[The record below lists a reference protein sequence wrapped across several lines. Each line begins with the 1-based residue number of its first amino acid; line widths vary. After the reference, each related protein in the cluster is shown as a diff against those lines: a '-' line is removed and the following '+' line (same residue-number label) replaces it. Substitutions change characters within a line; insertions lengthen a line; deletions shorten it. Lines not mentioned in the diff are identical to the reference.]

1 MTRRPS
7 ADPPERG
14 LARRGRGRD
23 AEAVYTLVSASVL
36 ALDLVRHPCG
46 AAVADAAD
54 RVLALTP
61 HDVHALARCAADDEV
76 RAQVRD
82 RLLAAGAV
90 EPRMSTLLLGRRPLV
105 ADGVPVAADVRALAD
120 VLSETLL
127 GGLADLLA
135 LLTREGPLADPA
147 LPPAGVQVALDAVT
161 AAWAGRGPSGARV
174 ADVFVLS
181 APWHAGA
188 PLPPPLPDMRYGG
201 AERDL
206 RDLLDDV
213 ARLSP
218 ERWRRVEQAHAHR
231 SLAGSWSSAMHEAS
245 KKAVDAGRLLPVAR
259 AQLAAARALRL
270 SAVSASAAGRGGAMA
285 VVAAVQALCVRDRL
299 DAATAR
305 TLTAA
310 WEAGT

>member
-1 MTRRPS
+1 
-7 ADPPERG
+7 
-14 LARRGRGRD
+14 
-23 AEAVYTLVSASVL
+23 VYTLVSSGVL

-46 AAVADAAD
+46 AAVATAAD

-61 HDVHALARCAADDEV
+61 DDVHALARRAADDEV

-82 RLLAAGAV
+82 RLLAAGAA
-90 EPRMSTLLLGRRPLV
+90 EPRVSTVLVGRQPVV
-105 ADGVPVAADVRALAD
+105 ADGVPAAADVRALAD
-120 VLSETLL
+120 VLSGTLL

-161 AAWAGRGPSGARV
+161 AAWAGRGPSAARI

-188 PLPPPLPDMRYGG
+188 PLPPPLPGTAYGG
-201 AERDL
+201 ADRDL
-206 RDLLDDV
+206 RDLLDEV

-218 ERWRRVEQAHAHR
+218 ERWRRVERAHTR
-231 SLAGSWSSAMHEAS
+231 PSLGGSWPSAMHEAC
-245 KKAVDAGRLLPVAR
+245 KTAVEAGRLLPVAR

-270 SAVSASAAGRGGAMA
+270 SSVSASDAAGGGAMA

-299 DAATAR
+299 DRATAR
-305 TLTAA
+305 TLSAA